1 MDFEKMQSTMQFL
14 LEQQAKHDVMMYE
27 LHENFK
33 ILTALAQN
41 HDERMDSI
49 DGRTD
54 SLEEELKLQ
63 VESFRAHL
71 QAQREDFYARLDADT
86 QAFKDRLAESEAQR
100 QTEWAKYQAN
110 RQVEWAEYQANRQA
124 EWAEHD
130 ARHVALDARLDRLA
144 AIVETEA
151 NNRQRPPSG

>member
-1 MDFEKMQSTMQFL
+1 MQFL
-14 LEQQAKHDVMMYE
+14 LENQAKHDVWIAQHQDRMNE

-41 HDERMDSI
+41 HDERMDSA
-49 DGRTD
+49 DRRTED
-54 SLEEELKLQ
+54 LAEKLTLE

-86 QAFKDRLAESEAQR
+86 QAFKDQLSAETQAFKDRLAESEAKR
-100 QTEWAKYQAN
+100 KA
-110 RQVEWAEYQANRQA
+110 EWAEYQANRTA

-130 ARHVALDARLDRLA
+130 ARHVTLDARLDRLA
-144 AIVETEA
+144 AIVEAEA
-151 NNRQRPPSG
+151 NNRQRLPSG

>member
-14 LEQQAKHDVMMYE
+14 LEQQAKHDVIISQHQDRMNE
-27 LHENFK
+27 LHQNFQ

-41 HDERMDSI
+41 NDERMDSA
-49 DGRTD
+49 DHRTED
-54 SLEEELKLQ
+54 LAEKLALE

-86 QAFKDRLAESEAQR
+86 QAFKDRLDEAEKKRKA
-100 QTEWAKYQAN
+100 
-110 RQVEWAEYQANRQA
+110 EWAEYQAIRQA
-124 EWAEHD
+124 SWAEHD

-144 AIVETEA
+144 AIVEAEA
-151 NNRQRPPSG
+151 NNRQSPPSG